1 MLKYGEGM
9 PACVGLRVGRRRGW
23 VLRAGLPV
31 RAGGD
36 RCLLPVVRRVG
47 PPQACG
53 SAVQAADHEGLQLTL
68 SRPPVSPIAPNI
80 SQTCTLGRLH
90 CPLPR

>member
-1 MLKYGEGM
+1 MLKYGEGA
-9 PACVGLRVGRRRGW
+9 PACVRLRVWGW
-23 VLRAGLPV
+23 WGWLLRAGLPV

-36 RCLLPVVRRVG
+36 RCLPPVVRRG
-47 PPQACG
+47 GQQARG
-53 SAVQAADHEGLQLTL
+53 SAVQAADPETLQMMV
-68 SRPPVSPIAPNI
+68 SRASVSPIAPKI